1 MLIVIKLFAEDQSE
15 FDSPEPDS
23 PMSSSS
29 ALQACR
35 AIVAACLINLHRV
48 ALGVFKK
55 TVEHAFCATLYAS
68 CLFFP
73 IHLSW
78 KQK

>member
-15 FDSPEPDS
+15 FDSPELDS
-23 PMSSSS
+23 PMPSSPE
-29 ALQACR
+29 LQFCR
-35 AIVAACLINLHRV
+35 AIMAARLINSDRV
-48 ALGVFKK
+48 ALGVLRKS
-55 TVEHAFCATLYAS
+55 VEHAFCTTLYAS

-73 IHLSW
+73 VHLSW